1 MRDRPRP
8 VLDHIREIRRRATW
22 AVFFTIGT
30 TVAAIVF
37 YRPLFEVLKR
47 PAGDKLNPTLAG
59 EFAQFKV
66 TEAWA
71 AIAKVGFIVGVAA
84 ALPFILYQ
92 VVAFVRPGLKPG
104 ERRWL
109 YVMVPS
115 ALVSFAIGAAFGY
128 LVLIPPAIRFLL
140 SFDIAVPIIGIGD
153 YINLVV
159 MLMFWMGFIFELPLV
174 MFLLARTGVVKP
186 RWLARQRRWALLL
199 AFLLGAIITPT
210 ADPVNQAL
218 VAGPIIVMY
227 EVGYWLSRVAEWM
240 RSRNNATPAASQ
252 PTR

>member
-1 MRDRPRP
+1 MTDRPRP

-22 AVFFTIGT
+22 AVLFTVGT

-37 YRPLFEVLKR
+37 YRPLFELLKR
-47 PAGDKLNPTLAG
+47 PAGDRLNPTLAG

-71 AIAKVGFIVGVAA
+71 AIAKVGFIVGVGAA
-84 ALPFILYQ
+84 MPFILYQ
-92 VVAFVRPGLKPG
+92 IVAFVRPGLKPS
-104 ERRWL
+104 ERKWL
-109 YVMVPS
+109 Y
-115 ALVSFAIGAAFGY
+115 ALVPATLISFATGAAFGY
-128 LVLIPPAIRFLL
+128 LVLIPPAVRFLL

-159 MLMFWMGFIFELPLV
+159 MLMFWMGLIFELPLA
-174 MFLLARTGVVKP
+174 MFLLARIGVVKP
-186 RWLARQRRWALLL
+186 RWLARQRKWALLL
-199 AFLLGAIITPT
+199 AFVLGAIITPT

-227 EVGYWLSRVAEWM
+227 EAGYWLSRVAGWM
-240 RSRNNATPAASQ
+240 RARKGAAPAGAQ
-252 PTR
+252 PTG